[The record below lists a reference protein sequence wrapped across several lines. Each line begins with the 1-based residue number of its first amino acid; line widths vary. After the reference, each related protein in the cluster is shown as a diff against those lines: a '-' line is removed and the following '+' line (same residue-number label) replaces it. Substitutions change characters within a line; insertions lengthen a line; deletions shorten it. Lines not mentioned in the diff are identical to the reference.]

1 MARLDHLRLLQFRAG
16 YNLPVHAAVDY
27 GIFAKHDLEVE
38 FAYTPGSDYLIEAL
52 QTGKCDIAH
61 PAADDLVA
69 AVESKSH
76 ENNIESDLFLFM
88 GLHSGLLS
96 LIAAPE
102 YPDVESLR
110 GKLLGVDSRRTGFV
124 FLLEKFLRS
133 KGFGPE
139 DYRLVEIGGWE
150 FRYRA
155 LLNKQIAATLLTSPF
170 VADALASGC
179 RLLAHGHEIL
189 PVYQATCGAARR
201 AWARDHSD
209 VLVRY
214 ISAYITATRWCFN
227 PSNRPACLD
236 LLKKHNGLD
245 EKRAENTLAT
255 LLEPGRGLY
264 PKAELSVPGLA
275 AVLALRAEMGYLQP
289 PLPPAEKYIDVSYYQ
304 RALGA
309 VETARS

>member
-1 MARLDHLRLLQFRAG
+1 MAGLDHLRLLQFRAG
-16 YNLPVHAAVDY
+16 YNLPVHAAVDH

-38 FAYTPGSDYLIEAL
+38 VAYTPGSDYLIEAL
-52 QTGKCDIAH
+52 QTGKCEIAH

-76 ENNIESDLFLFM
+76 ENNPEVDLFLFM

-96 LIAAPE
+96 LVAAPE
-102 YPDVESLR
+102 YPDVECLR

-155 LLNKQIAATLLTSPF
+155 LLDKQIAGTLLTSPF
-170 VADALASGC
+170 VSDALASGC
-179 RLLAHGHEIL
+179 HLLAHGDEIL
-189 PVYQATCGAARR
+189 PVYQATCGAARK
-201 AWARDHSD
+201 AWARDHAE

-214 ISAYITATRWCFN
+214 IRAYRVATRWCFN
-227 PSNRPACLD
+227 PSNRRACLD
-236 LLKKHNGLD
+236 LLKKNSGLD
-245 EKRAENTLAT
+245 EKRAEDTLAT
-255 LLEPGRGLY
+255 LLEPERGLY
-264 PKAELSVPGLA
+264 PDAELNILGLT

-289 PLPPAEKYIDVSYYQ
+289 PLPPAEKYIDLSYYR
-304 RALGA
+304 RAAGVA
-309 VETARS
+309 EAS